1 MMEIKFRKASPNE
14 IDAVLFLLKQA
25 AKTLAQKGI
34 DQWAYWTNP
43 PQEKVDWVKVG
54 FANGEFYFVENE
66 AKQVMAMFRLLNED
80 TLYWGQM
87 AEEARYIHSLV
98 VHKDFAGNKLGL
110 RIVAEL
116 EKQTVAEGVNL
127 LRLDCDATNAQLCK
141 YYINQGFIQVGV
153 KYLPLGK
160 YNLYEKALC

>member
-1 MMEIKFRKASPNE
+1 MNLVFRKAEVLE
-14 IDAVLFLLKQA
+14 IDTALTLLKQA
-25 AKTLAQKGI
+25 AQTLAQKGLK
-34 DQWAYWTNP
+34 QWAYWTTP
-43 PQEKVDWVKVG
+43 PQEKVDWVKAG

-87 AEEARYIHSLV
+87 VEEARYIHSLV
-98 VHKDFAGNKLGL
+98 VHKDFTGNKLGQ

-153 KYLPLGK
+153 KDLLLGK

>member
-1 MMEIKFRKASPNE
+1 
-14 IDAVLFLLKQA
+14 
-25 AKTLAQKGI
+25 
-34 DQWAYWTNP
+34 
-43 PQEKVDWVKVG
+43 
-54 FANGEFYFVENE
+54 
-66 AKQVMAMFRLLNED
+66 MFRLLNED

-87 AEEARYIHSLV
+87 VEEARYIHSLV
-98 VHKDFAGNKLGL
+98 VHKDFAGNKLGQ

-116 EKQTVAEGVNL
+116 EKQTFAEGVNL

-153 KYLPLGK
+153 KDLPLGK

>member
-1 MMEIKFRKASPNE
+1 MNLVFRKAEVLE
-14 IDAVLFLLKQA
+14 IDTALTLLKQA
-25 AKTLAQKGI
+25 AQTLAQKGLK
-34 DQWAYWTNP
+34 QWAYWTTP
-43 PQEKVDWVKVG
+43 PQEKVDWVKAG

-80 TLYWGQM
+80 ILYWGQM
-87 AEEARYIHSLV
+87 VEEARYIHSLV
-98 VHKDFAGNKLGL
+98 VHKDFAGNKLGQ

-127 LRLDCDATNAQLCK
+127 LRLDCDATNAQLCQ

-153 KYLPLGK
+153 KDLLLGK

>member
-1 MMEIKFRKASPNE
+1 MNLVFRKAEVLE
-14 IDAVLFLLKQA
+14 IDTALTLLKQA
-25 AKTLAQKGI
+25 AQTLAQKGLK
-34 DQWAYWTNP
+34 QWAYWTTP
-43 PQEKVDWVKVG
+43 PQEKVDWVKAG

-87 AEEARYIHSLV
+87 VEKARYIHSLV
-98 VHKDFAGNKLGL
+98 VHKDFTGNKLGQ

-153 KYLPLGK
+153 KDLLLGK